1 MGIILRLIREIYFK
15 MKISALIFS
24 AASAQYAET
33 TTTPAPVTTPE
44 PAPVETYNCFPA
56 NGDGVTPCGCQ
67 WNTLET
73 FENKTCTVKF
83 GDSGANILQFQAHGG
98 WTQGNYGGAQGTYI
112 FHGIDGMSAELLNM
126 NWFFSLE
133 SGECCNDEMPL
144 KEDGS
149 CYYNKTMN
157 PPEWEPVVECVDNAG
172 AYPTPV
178 FSAFNS
184 NWRPQTATTSRSSD
198 LPVTSLLALS
208 SSTTELL
215 SVTPPSVVS
224 PLLLLPEVM
233 SQPFSTSIPPPT
245 RNKSRPT
252 LQKTAVSQTPSTASS
267 LRHKHPVYLLFHH
280 FCSRSVVS

>member
-33 TTTPAPVTTPE
+33 EAPTAAPVPETPA
-44 PAPVETYNCFPA
+44 PAPVEVYSCFPA

-73 FENKTCTVKF
+73 FENKTCTVTF

-112 FHGIDGMSAELLNM
+112 FHGID
-126 NWFFSLE
+126 
-133 SGECCNDEMPL
+133 EMPL

-157 PPEWEPVVECVDNAG
+157 PAEWQPEISCVDNAG

-184 NWRPQTATTSRSSD
+184 NWRPQASYNVQVIRSASDVAAGTFEFNDGVALGNATVGGVT
-198 LPVTSLLALS
+198 PVT
-208 SSTTELL
+208 
-215 SVTPPSVVS
+215 VTGGDVA
-224 PLLLLPEVM
+224 
-233 SQPFSTSIPPPT
+233 
-245 RNKSRPT
+245 
-252 LQKTAVSQTPSTASS
+252 AVFNVDSTANSQQIEAYITGES
-267 LRHKHPVYLLFHH
+267 GVPDAFNCKFTEA
-280 FCSRSVVS
+280 

>member
-1 MGIILRLIREIYFK
+1 MGREIYFK

-24 AASAQYAET
+24 AAGAQYAET
-33 TTTPAPVTTPE
+33 EAPTAAPVPETPA
-44 PAPVETYNCFPA
+44 PAPVEVYNCFPA

-73 FENKTCTVKF
+73 FENKTCTVTF

-133 SGECCNDEMPL
+133 SGECCNDAMPL

-157 PPEWEPVVECVDNAG
+157 PAEWAPQ
-172 AYPTPV
+172 
-178 FSAFNS
+178 FS
-184 NWRPQTATTSRSSD
+184 RPSTATGDPRAATTSRSSD
-198 LPVTSLLALS
+198 LPLTSLLVLS
-208 SSTTELL
+208 SSTTESL

-252 LQKTAVSQTPSTASS
+252 LQKTAESQTPSTASL

-280 FCSRSVVS
+280 FCSRPVVS

>member
-33 TTTPAPVTTPE
+33 EAATATAAPETPA
-44 PAPVETYNCFPA
+44 PAPVEVYNCFPA

-73 FENKTCTVKF
+73 FENKTCTVTF

-157 PPEWEPVVECVDNAG
+157 PAEWAPEISCVDNAG

-184 NWRPQTATTSRSSD
+184 NWRPQASYNVQVIRSASDVAAGTFEFNDGVALGNATVGGVT
-198 LPVTSLLALS
+198 PVT
-208 SSTTELL
+208 
-215 SVTPPSVVS
+215 VTGGDVA
-224 PLLLLPEVM
+224 
-233 SQPFSTSIPPPT
+233 
-245 RNKSRPT
+245 
-252 LQKTAVSQTPSTASS
+252 AVFNVDSTANSQQIEAYITS
-267 LRHKHPVYLLFHH
+267 DSGVPDAFNCKFTEA
-280 FCSRSVVS
+280 